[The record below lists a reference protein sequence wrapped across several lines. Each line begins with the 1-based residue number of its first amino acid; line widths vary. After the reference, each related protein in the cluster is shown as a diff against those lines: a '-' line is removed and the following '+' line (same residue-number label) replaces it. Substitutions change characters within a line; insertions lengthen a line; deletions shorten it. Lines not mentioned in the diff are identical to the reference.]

1 MFPCLRCPLAASF
14 KAGETST
21 FVLKGVDVGYVRA
34 VRVRMEPSA
43 SDPEWCLATIAVVSG
58 DSTYEFTYGA
68 WLKGNGGVKRGGVG
82 VEQGRKTGD
91 STYEFTYGAGLS
103 GVGRGVGSKGESGL
117 ATIAVVSGDNTC
129 EFTCGARGRRNKGK
143 TGCNQGEKGG
153 GGTMKKKG

>member
-1 MFPCLRCPLAASF
+1 MSCLWRPPAASF

-68 WLKGNGGVKRGGVG
+68 RGGELTRG
-82 VEQGRKTGD
+82 ER
-91 STYEFTYGAGLS
+91 GAT
-103 GVGRGVGSKGESGL
+103 RGVGQG
-117 ATIAVVSGDNTC
+117 
-129 EFTCGARGRRNKGK
+129 GK
-143 TGCNQGEKGG
+143 TGGYNEEERVKQVGQI
-153 GGTMKKKG
+153 